1 MSIKKIAEMTGVSC
15 ATVSRVLNNPDYKC
29 SKEGQRDKIWKA
41 AMEINY
47 VPNEAARNLK
57 SGFSVQKKDVYFI
70 NILMTRMD
78 AGQSDPFFSELLR
91 VVESEARKSGC
102 IVSNVWYRS
111 VFSNDKRCRA
121 ENIDAIIE
129 KNDHGKNYGAWL
141 YTCKT
146 KQLFRCVRPGL
157 V

>member
-57 SGFSVQKKDVYFI
+57 SGFSVQKKNVYFI
-70 NILMTRMD
+70 LCFIGLFIWNIGTME
-78 AGQSDPFFSELLR
+78 Q
-91 VVESEARKSGC
+91 K
-102 IVSNVWYRS
+102 IIS
-111 VFSNDKRCRA
+111 VGGLFMIDKKIKD
-121 ENIDAIIE
+121 N
-129 KNDHGKNYGAWL
+129 K
-141 YTCKT
+141 
-146 KQLFRCVRPGL
+146 
-157 V
+157 